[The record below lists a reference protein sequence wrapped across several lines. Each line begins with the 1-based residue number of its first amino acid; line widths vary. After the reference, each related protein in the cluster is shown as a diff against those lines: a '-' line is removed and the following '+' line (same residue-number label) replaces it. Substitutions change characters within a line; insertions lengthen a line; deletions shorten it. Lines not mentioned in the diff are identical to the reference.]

1 MKTTGLHLGLGAPR
15 RTSRRCLFVVFAAV
29 LLAGCSSSQ
38 RAAPVDPE
46 RAREALKTTLDG
58 WKKGDAPDALK
69 GASPSIVAQDMDW
82 LAGAKLVEFQVTGD
96 GKSVE
101 ANLYVPVNLT
111 LKMTNGKQ
119 VKKKVTYIVGTS
131 PYLTVFRDFH

>member
-1 MKTTGLHLGLGAPR
+1 M
-15 RTSRRCLFVVFAAV
+15 
-29 LLAGCSSSQ
+29 
-38 RAAPVDPE
+38 
-46 RAREALKTTLDG
+46 
-58 WKKGDAPDALK
+58 
-69 GASPSIVAQDMDW
+69 
-82 LAGAKLVEFQVTGD
+82 TGD